1 MVESSQEHQRI
12 FLILLQQQYEKTEL
26 SDRRTEGH
34 EKLTGIKI
42 QSEQKLQACSKDK
55 LH

>member
-1 MVESSQEHQRI
+1 MAESSQEHQRI
-12 FLILLQQQYEKTEL
+12 FLILVQHQYEKNEIKW
-26 SDRRTEGH
+26 RTEGQK
-34 EKLTGIKI
+34 KLTGIKI